1 MTLDHNEIRDYINR
15 APRRVRFDGKQI
27 IWNTAARLK
36 WLADIA
42 RGSIDDRIN
51 RRAGV
56 VDAHGPWKPCPV
68 YKAKQRNRVNEF
80 RKCGVIVVNR
90 RV

>member
-15 APRRVRFDGKQI
+15 APKRVRFDGKQI

-68 YKAKQRNRVNEF
+68 YKAKQRNRVNAF